1 MPYSND
7 FFPDSSMTQ
16 YLPGTPPTSASSLVT
31 HSFSE
36 RLMGAEFDDALVDQA
51 PWKNPRYDGS
61 KITGKEINKF
71 TPVETVG
78 IGTAEI
84 TVDFIIGGY
93 QKDGWLGD
101 KTGQLGDTPVI
112 NNETTALYIA
122 NTVIGGTEDPQFA
135 TIKGHSYVGINKML
149 LINPSD
155 DSVTIID
162 RAVEPFEEFHRFV
175 TNDFHTGTKCKV
187 KIIDESIGTNLKGD
201 YRVKMNKGYL
211 LKTFSF
217 DQAGEFSGSLD
228 PAHSKSLLD
237 NNSMYLYTKGNFRD
251 NFIVTGSTATGTVTA
266 QEDQLR
272 FRYGVVEMFNAGTSS
287 GHHGHLFDHRRIGPL
302 FVSAS
307 IHENKFTQEYY
318 TGSYGFIKHQ
328 TEGVH
333 IETQAR
339 MLGASGLGSASRFM
353 GIDTLSYLS
362 ERNTDPFLTEQE
374 KTEVHVTFFKG
385 TKDFAPNQHDERSI
399 GTFEVD
405 GNKAQLGIEQ
415 GDSCNDG
422 LPTNHELVFKGRL
435 DNRFLPKIDTF
446 VDTLQNAHL
455 QLLSTDAG
463 CAPTGSLQGT
473 VDGDGVTTATAAT
486 LGTQTLIGSIQAGVT
501 VDKVEDFNCYVQ
513 GGALGVIGYI
523 GANSASL
530 FNASNPNGTP
540 NILSELPL
548 DSPSPFVPGAGGGG
562 LFDPPAG
569 TLIFPGYG
577 EGSDKLMKPDNF
589 YTGSFN
595 YELSFL
601 DKDHTLVLNLDKPSE
616 LFDGIGE
623 KGLVIVPQD
632 CLPKIKNN
640 IEFYLEKA
648 GIIENTTN
656 TQQNLG

>member
-78 IGTAEI
+78 
-84 TVDFIIGGY
+84 VGGY

-162 RAVEPFEEFHRFV
+162 RAVEPYEEFHRFV
-175 TNDFHTGTKCKV
+175 TNDFHTGTRCKV
-187 KIIDESIGTNLKGD
+187 KII
-201 YRVKMNKGYL
+201 
-211 LKTFSF
+211 
-217 DQAGEFSGSLD
+217 
-228 PAHSKSLLD
+228 SLLD

-353 GIDTLSYLS
+353 GVDTLSYLS

-446 VDTLQNAHL
+446 IDTLQNAHL
-455 QLLSTDAG
+455 QLLSADAG

-540 NILSELPL
+540 NTLAEIPL
-548 DSPSPFVPGAGGGG
+548 DSPSPLAPGAGGGG

-569 TLIFPGYG
+569 TLLHPGYG
-577 EGSDKLMKPDNF
+577 EGSDKLMKSDNF

-601 DKDHTLVLNLDKPSE
+601 DKDHTLILNLDKPSE

-623 KGLVIVPQD
+623 KGLVIVPQ
-632 CLPKIKNN
+632 
-640 IEFYLEKA
+640 A